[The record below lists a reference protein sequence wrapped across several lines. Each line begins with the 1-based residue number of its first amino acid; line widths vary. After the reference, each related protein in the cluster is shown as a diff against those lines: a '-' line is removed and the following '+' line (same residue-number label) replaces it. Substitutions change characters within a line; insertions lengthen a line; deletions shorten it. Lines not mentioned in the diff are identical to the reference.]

1 MEPHSGSH
9 VPVLRMEIRR
19 LETSNQQWRSWR
31 RKRSQD
37 TLNDQSI
44 FAFTLSE
51 DSTYHILFPHIVN
64 VSLEDKVDKDQS
76 VTVAS
81 SSGLSD
87 KDIEKMLVEDDKA
100 CRALIEE
107 GNKAE
112 PVLRMAIRRLGA

>member
-1 MEPHSGSH
+1 MKSEYAMLPCSSC
-9 VPVLRMEIRR
+9 
-19 LETSNQQWRSWR
+19 
-31 RKRSQD
+31 
-37 TLNDQSI
+37 TLLIVSK
-44 FAFTLSE
+44 
-51 DSTYHILFPHIVN
+51 HIVN